1 MNISKY
7 LLYCCFFLYSSC
19 ANHTMAIDQ
28 EVALQTSALPVAAGE
43 HFKTH
48 WWRQFNSQELNDI
61 ISQALEHSFVLK
73 GAKANIK
80 RARALALE
88 YKAEMYPTLDIT
100 LSKEAFL
107 LSGEPTLFSSYFSA
121 SPAITLDL
129 WGSNFAEYKYYDN
142 LALAEQYETKHAA
155 MTLIHEIISNWFN
168 ILYLNK
174 KNSILQQSLN
184 AYKAI
189 YKLQEHKFS
198 NGHGS
203 LDSLLE
209 AKDYIYEYESDILNN
224 MAKIAIRKY
233 ELALLS
239 GRSPAKKIDLVA
251 FDLPNIVALPAKG
264 LSVQLLQDRPDIMA
278 AMSRL
283 RSANWGRK
291 HAQADMLPALT
302 LYADI
307 TSTIINFGM
316 QNWAKSIVGSASYNI
331 YNGGSDVAAIESSD
345 ASVDIYFASYME
357 TILTAIKEVKQDLI
371 NEQTV
376 SQNIV
381 SLAKILAQKQ
391 ADLSSSQIKFMH
403 GDLSYLVVLNKMIAK
418 QNLEISML
426 DSRHNLSL
434 YRIKLYHDLGGNVWS
449 EEDNAKK

>member
-48 WWRQFNSQELNDI
+48 WWRQFNSQELNNI
-61 ISQALEHSFVLK
+61 IESALENNFALQ
-73 GAKANIK
+73 GARAKIK

-88 YKAEMYPTLDIT
+88 YKAEMFPTLDISLARDAA
-100 LSKEAFL
+100 LS
-107 LSGEPTLFSSYFSA
+107 SGEQTLASSSFVA

-129 WGSNFAEYKYYDN
+129 WGNDFAEYKYYDN
-142 LALAEQYETKHAA
+142 LVLSEQYEAKYAA
-155 MTLIHEIISNWFN
+155 MAVIYEIISNWVN
-168 ILYLNK
+168 VVYLNK
-174 KNSILQQSLN
+174 KNIILQQNLH
-184 AYKAI
+184 AYNEI
-189 YKLQEHKFS
+189 NKLQEHKFS

-203 LDSLLE
+203 IDALLE
-209 AKDYIYEYESDILNN
+209 VKDYIYQHESKILTNS
-224 MAKIAIRKY
+224 AEIATRKY

-251 FDLPNIVALPAKG
+251 SDLPNIVALPAKG
-264 LSVQLLQDRPDIMA
+264 LSSQLLQDRPDIMA

-283 RSANWGRK
+283 SSARWGRK
-291 HAQADMLPALT
+291 HAETDMLPTIT
-302 LYADI
+302 LSADI

-316 QNWAKSIVGSASYNI
+316 QDWVKSIVGSASYNV
-331 YNGGSDVAAIESSD
+331 YNGGADNAAINRAESL
-345 ASVDIYFASYME
+345 VDQYFSSYIE

-376 SQNIV
+376 RKNIA
-381 SLAKILAQKQ
+381 SLAKILAHKKS
-391 ADLSSSQIKFMH
+391 DLSSSQSKFMY

-418 QNLEISML
+418 QNLEIGML
-426 DSRHNLSL
+426 DGRHNLSL